1 MVACVHAFM
10 LTWSFVIASNRIE
23 LYEIIEL
30 ISKLYVL
37 MWCFDQSLDQMH
49 FENETISS
57 GGALHFHL
65 VCISTRS
72 AFEIAILNPIVISFT
87 KKLIISQRHPF
98 DLIYQILFLIRMQK
112 QGERKSNR
120 IHFVVQSIWSES
132 PFLSFCTAQ

>member
-1 MVACVHAFM
+1 
-10 LTWSFVIASNRIE
+10 
-23 LYEIIEL
+23 
-30 ISKLYVL
+30 
-37 MWCFDQSLDQMH
+37 MH

-98 DLIYQILFLIRMQK
+98 DLIS
-112 QGERKSNR
+112 KSYFSFACKNKAKENR
-120 IHFVVQSIWSES
+120 IESI
-132 PFLSFCTAQ
+132 L